1 MARGGHARV
10 GTRARSRARARIGV
24 RVRVSTYLP
33 CECGVRGARGVHF
46 VERLVAVAPA
56 GVSRGQQGS
65 AGVSRGQQG
74 SAGVSRG
81 QQGSAG
87 VSRGQQGLHRGSK
100 VRYPAVLRVSVRVG
114 VSYS

>member
-74 SAGVSRG
+74 
-81 QQGSAG
+81 
-87 VSRGQQGLHRGSK
+87 LHRGSK